1 MVKSLTSIALTIA
14 LLAGLA
20 LFEGLYV
27 KNQFESFGEELETLV
42 VKVEEETANAE
53 DAKAV
58 QTSWE
63 KRKEHLHVWIPHN
76 DISRIDDYMSET
88 VRLIGE
94 REYSLAYAKL
104 EVLTHLTECLPD
116 TFRARLENIL

>member
-1 MVKSLTSIALTIA
+1 MVKSLISIAITIA

-20 LFEGLYV
+20 VFEGVYV
-27 KNQFESFGEELETLV
+27 NNQFERFGEELETLV
-42 VKVEEETANAE
+42 AKVEEETANAE

-63 KRKEHLHVWIPHN
+63 NRKEKLHIWIPHN
-76 DISRIDDYMSET
+76 YISNLDDYMSET
-88 VRLIGE
+88 VRLVGE
-94 REYSLAYAKL
+94 KEYSLALAKL
-104 EVLTHLTECLPD
+104 EILTHLTECLPD

>member
-1 MVKSLTSIALTIA
+1 MVKSLLSIAITLA

-27 KNQFESFGEELETLV
+27 NNQFQSFGKELETLV
-42 VKVEEETANAE
+42 VKVDEETANAE
-53 DAKAV
+53 DARAV

-63 KRKEHLHVWIPHN
+63 NRKEKLHIWIPHN
-76 DISRIDDYMSET
+76 YITNLDDYMSET

-94 REYSLAYAKL
+94 KEYSLARAKL
-104 EVLTHLTECLPD
+104 EILTHLTECLPG
-116 TFRARLENIL
+116 TFRAKIENIL

>member
-1 MVKSLTSIALTIA
+1 MVKSLISIALTLA

-20 LFEGLYV
+20 LFEGLFV
-27 KNQFESFGEELETLV
+27 KNQFESFEEELQTLV

-53 DAKAV
+53 DAKAI

-63 KRKEHLHVWIPHN
+63 HRKENLHIWIPHN
-76 DISRIDDYMSET
+76 DITRIDDYMSEM

-94 REYSLAYAKL
+94 KEYSLARAKL

-116 TFRARLENIL
+116 TFRAKLENIL